1 MNFHG
6 VLDANYVGEQFV
18 DVTLNPDVQQDGFTK
33 LNARIALEADWWSV
47 ALVGTNLTNEDITTF
62 VTDTPLSNTLGAPAY
77 TAYMDRPRTYM
88 LQVGFYY

>member
-1 MNFHG
+1 M
-6 VLDANYVGEQFV
+6 
-18 DVTLNPDVQQDGFTK
+18 TLNPDVKQDAFTK

-62 VTDTPLSNTLGAPAY
+62 VTDTPLSGTLGAPAY
-77 TAYMDRPRTYM
+77 TAYMDRPRTFT